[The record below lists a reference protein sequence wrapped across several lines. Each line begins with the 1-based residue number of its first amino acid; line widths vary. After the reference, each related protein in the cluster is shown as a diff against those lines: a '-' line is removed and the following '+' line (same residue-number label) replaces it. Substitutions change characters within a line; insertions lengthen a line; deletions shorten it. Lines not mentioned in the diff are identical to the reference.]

1 MTETNI
7 NDKVAAM
14 LDQAAAKTKEDK
26 PVTKTKAEPKTK
38 TKAKVAKAEPKA
50 AFPWDEPGSIFI
62 QKNSRADLGIF
73 RSEYKGVDLLN
84 IREFSVGYDRKT
96 KTETRYPTKKGF
108 SIAIKSA
115 GELVEALTAILD
127 GKEE

>member
-26 PVTKTKAEPKTK
+26 PVTETKTEPKAK
-38 TKAKVAKAEPKA
+38 TEPEPKA